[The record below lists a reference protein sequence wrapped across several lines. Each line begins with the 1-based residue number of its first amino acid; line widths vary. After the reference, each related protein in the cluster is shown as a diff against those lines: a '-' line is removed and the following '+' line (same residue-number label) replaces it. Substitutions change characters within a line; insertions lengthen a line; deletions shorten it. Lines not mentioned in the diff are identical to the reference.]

1 MEEACKNRP
10 VNDAVTTAF
19 DNLCIYTYIG
29 LIYRLVFIH
38 MYTDIWDIDVYKIES
53 RWRGLEIVEIVKMTD
68 SLFFMKTIKLKMEH
82 LSYSHTFTYTAAI
95 SITTLIEI

>member
-38 MYTDIWDIDVYKIES
+38 MYTDLRDTDVYKIES
-53 RWRGLEIVEIVKMTD
+53 K
-68 SLFFMKTIKLKMEH
+68 
-82 LSYSHTFTYTAAI
+82 
-95 SITTLIEI
+95 